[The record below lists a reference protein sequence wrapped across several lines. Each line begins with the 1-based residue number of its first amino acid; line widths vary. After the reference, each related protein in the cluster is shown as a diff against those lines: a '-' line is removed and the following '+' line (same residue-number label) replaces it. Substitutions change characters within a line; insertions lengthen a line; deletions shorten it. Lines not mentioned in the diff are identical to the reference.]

1 MENKPKS
8 RWPLIIAAG
17 FAAAMV
23 IGVYAQR
30 QGGMNSCPILCMFSK
45 GNSTKMTEKTTY
57 DKKDLK
63 AKLTPLQYRVTQR
76 KGTEVPFTGK
86 YHDFHGKGKYVC
98 IVCGNKLFDSDTKF
112 DSGTGWPSFWQPIS
126 TENVR
131 EREDNSFFTTRTEV
145 VCGNCGA
152 HLGHV
157 FNDGPK
163 PTGLRYCIN
172 SASLNFI
179 PDDPNYK
186 STETGETSSDK

>member
-1 MENKPKS
+1 
-8 RWPLIIAAG
+8 
-17 FAAAMV
+17 
-23 IGVYAQR
+23 
-30 QGGMNSCPILCMFSK
+30 
-45 GNSTKMTEKTTY
+45 MTEKTSY

-98 IVCGNKLFDSDTKF
+98 VVCGNELFSSDTKF
-112 DSGTGWPSFWQPIS
+112 DSGTGWPSFWAPAS
-126 TENVR
+126 KDNVR
-131 EREDNSFFTTRTEV
+131 DQEDNSFFMSRTEV

-157 FNDGPK
+157 FKDGPK

-179 PDDPNYK
+179 PDDPNDK

>member
-8 RWPLIIAAG
+8 KWPLIIAAG
-17 FAAAMV
+17 FAAAIA

-30 QGGMNSCPILCMFSK
+30 QGGSNNTCPFLCMFRK
-45 GNSTKMTEKTTY
+45 GSAPEMTEKTTNN
-57 DKKDLK
+57 KENLK

-86 YHDFHGKGKYVC
+86 YHDFHEKGKYTC
-98 IVCGNKLFDSDTKF
+98 IVCGNELFDSNTKF

-126 TENVR
+126 KENVR
-131 EREDNSFFTTRTEV
+131 EQNDNSFFMSRTEV

-157 FNDGPK
+157 FKDGPK

-172 SASLNFI
+172 SASLVF
-179 PDDPNYK
+179 DEK
-186 STETGETSSDK
+186 